1 VTDAQYSQPDSV
13 PPVGAGAQKAPV
25 SDRVEDLWFAQLL
38 LTGKNPDERT
48 WAIDEA
54 ERLLRAL
61 PPSGS
66 RDDGLNSI
74 GSARAGDAGACQ
86 QLADSLFQV
95 RWPLE
100 CARDYPQAAANAQH
114 LPAEPAP
121 GPKKPK
127 RQRRLSTDRFVSKG
141 KELGVDVTVKPDGA
155 VTFHT
160 GSAVTAESMADLQNE
175 LNEWVAKHAN

>member
-1 VTDAQYSQPDSV
+1 VTDAHSQPDSV
-13 PPVGAGAQKAPV
+13 SPVGAGAQKAPV

-66 RDDGLNSI
+66 RDDGLNTI

-86 QLADSLFQV
+86 QMADSLFDV

-100 CARDYPQAAANAQH
+100 CARDYPQAAADTQH
-114 LPAEPAP
+114 LPAEPA
-121 GPKKPK
+121 PKKPK

-160 GSAVTAESMADLQNE
+160 GSAVTAESTADLQNE
-175 LNEWVAKHAN
+175 LNEWIAKHAN

>member
-1 VTDAQYSQPDSV
+1 VVRSA
-13 PPVGAGAQKAPV
+13 AA
-25 SDRVEDLWFAQLL
+25 DRQ
-38 LTGKNPDERT
+38 NPDEKT

-66 RDDGLNSI
+66 RDDGLNTI
-74 GSARAGDAGACQ
+74 NSARAGDAGACQ
-86 QLADSLFQV
+86 QLADSLFDV

-100 CARDYPQAAANAQH
+100 CARDYPQAAVETQH
-114 LPAEPAP
+114 LPAEPA
-121 GPKKPK
+121 PKKPK

-160 GSAVTAESMADLQNE
+160 GSAVTTVSTADLQNE
-175 LNEWVAKHAN
+175 LNEWIAKHAN